1 MMETFLKVLPQAI
14 QTAFLVLAFLLY
26 TESQNRRSWSIAL
39 LCGVFSAFLT
49 GFFISFLPLP
59 GEFISS
65 HRGWAF
71 WRYLWETALLYA
83 GMTAALL
90 KGSHRPGPR
99 ISMMLFFIAG
109 WGIFFFDARDA
120 GFLVH
125 DIGLM
130 KDSTITAVT
139 EGVAGLLTG
148 FLPLLFIFPLRRKKT
163 FQSVFTLQNLLVFG
177 GVWMVAFGGIGG
189 LEEGNLLTRL
199 QQGTGELL
207 SGLVSYI
214 QEVLI
219 LSPHPFIRVPFT
231 GVAGFLSGERMA
243 MSLVVIFMFAPVLTV
258 LTILFAKPDPQ
269 VHQIMV
275 RAERRL
281 QIAFFRK
288 DLVAK
293 SIPLLLSFFM
303 LVVLLHASNISV
315 NPLYDPPPM
324 PVRAEGDPPLIFL
337 HLKDRFGD
345 FTDGRLRK
353 YVYFR
358 GNREVVFLAVLKPD
372 GSVGVALDQ
381 CEVCRPAGWNKNAQG
396 YAQRG
401 SHLVCKYCM
410 TPIALDSINNPGGCN
425 PIPVPFR
432 MEEDRIVI
440 ELQDLIRTFDT
451 AEKMEKKGTHL

>member
-1 MMETFLKVLPQAI
+1 MMETFLKVLPQSI
-14 QTAFLVLAFLLY
+14 QAAFLVLAFLLY
-26 TESQNRRSWSIAL
+26 TESQNRRRWSIAL

-49 GFFISFLPLP
+49 GFFMSFLPLP

-65 HRGWAF
+65 HKGWTF
-71 WRYLWETALLYA
+71 WRYLWEISLLYA
-83 GMTAALL
+83 GMSMALL
-90 KGSHRPGPR
+90 KGPRRPGPR
-99 ISMMLFFIAG
+99 FSVMLFFIAG

-130 KDSTITAVT
+130 NGRTLAAVT
-139 EGVAGLLTG
+139 GGVAGILAG
-148 FLPLLFIFPLRRKKT
+148 FLPLLLIFVLKRKES
-163 FQSVFTLQNLLVFG
+163 FRSIFTLHNLLVFG
-177 GVWMVAFGGIGG
+177 GAWLVAFGGVGS
-189 LEEGNLLTRL
+189 LEEGNLMAWL
-199 QQGTGELL
+199 QQGMGAFL
-207 SGLVSYI
+207 SGLISYI

-219 LSPHPFIRVPFT
+219 LSPHPFLRVPFT

-243 MSLVVIFMFAPVLTV
+243 MTLVVIFMFAPVLTV

-293 SIPLLLSFFM
+293 SIPLLLSFFI
-303 LVVLLHASNISV
+303 LVVMLHASNISV

-324 PVRAEGDPPLIFL
+324 PVRAEGDPPSISLQL
-337 HLKDRFGD
+337 TDRFGD

-358 GNREVVFLAVLKPD
+358 GDREVVFLAILKPD

-381 CEVCRPAGWNKNAQG
+381 CEVCRPAEWNRNAQG

-410 TPIALDSINNPGGCN
+410 TPIALDTINNPGGCN
-425 PIPVPFR
+425 PIPVPFS

-440 ELQDLIRTFDT
+440 ELQDLISTFDA
-451 AEKMEKKGTHL
+451 AEKMEKKGAHL